1 MRDLDTRQQR
11 TRLHKNGYLAA
22 GLLTVVL
29 AGLGAYLMFVPTLLQ
44 SR

>member
-11 TRLHKNGYLAA
+11 AKLHKNGYLAA

-29 AGLGAYLMFVPTLLQ
+29 VGLGAYLLLVPALLQ
-44 SR
+44 GQ